1 MSEEIKYGFPKIKKN
16 NESVGFKTYTTCVY
30 DMNGNTLED
39 RLMGLS
45 MGYDVITEIR
55 KHNSCFINAVVAG
68 IDNTGTDD
76 VWEGLQRLINTYK
89 CVYLPA
95 GTYKISH
102 YIKLGNGSILEGES
116 INTTFIDMVGIDKN
130 NSASA
135 LVCQD
140 SSNIIIKNISIIGHN
155 NPINQRAIKIAGT
168 GTSKYF
174 KNINLLNI
182 CIYDFC
188 DKGIYIYSK
197 PNTNGSD
204 CTLDNIRI
212 VQNLTNYVG
221 TTYKTG
227 KCIDITLNDKK
238 DFVNINHLV
247 CTSNE
252 YIENTFTNSY
262 FGNFAIRDSNNAL
275 LFSNNKVPI
284 IIGINIVG
292 VANSDKSP
300 PVHISNSIFEGMT
313 ECIHCKQASV
323 SIVNCAFNL
332 SIVGALLA
340 DSYSNCQIIGCTF
353 LTLYDYKSDF
363 GYDVKKRLLIDE
375 SAYNLKVYDKNGDE
389 ITSSSYID
397 PQPLARLEIYNI
409 CKETKIS
416 KHPYILVLLS
426 IADMR
431 VFINEKHASNDIS
444 KFEKYKFNVI
454 GRGVGLVYGNMTSIT
469 DS

>member
-1 MSEEIKYGFPKIKKN
+1 MSEEIKYGFPKIRKN

-68 IDNTGTDD
+68 VDNTGTDD
-76 VWEGLQRLINTYK
+76 VWEILQRLINTYK

-95 GTYKISH
+95 GTYKVSH
-102 YIKLGNGSILEGES
+102 YIKLANGSILEGES
-116 INTTFIDMVGIDKN
+116 INTTFINMVGVDKN
-130 NSASA
+130 DSAST

-140 SSNIIIKNISIIGHN
+140 VSNVIIKNISIIGHN
-155 NPINQRAIKIAGT
+155 NPINQRAIRIAGV
-168 GTSKYF
+168 GTSKCF
-174 KNINLLNI
+174 KNINLSNI

-204 CTLDNIRI
+204 CSIDNVRI
-212 VQNLTNYVG
+212 VQTLSDYVG
-221 TTYKTG
+221 TTYKIG

-238 DFVNINHLV
+238 DFVNINNLV

-252 YIENTFTNSY
+252 YIEGTFTNSY
-262 FGNFAIRDSNNAL
+262 LGNFAIRDSNNNL

-292 VANSDKSP
+292 IANSDKSP
-300 PVHISNSIFEGMT
+300 PIHISNSTFEGMT

-323 SIVNCAFNL
+323 YIINSAFNL
-332 SIVGALLA
+332 SIIGALLA

-363 GYDVKKRLLIDE
+363 GYNVKKRLLTDPD
-375 SAYNLKVYDKNGDE
+375 AYNLKVYDRNGDE
-389 ITSSSYID
+389 VTLSSYID
-397 PQPLARLEIYNI
+397 PQPLARLELYDIS
-409 CKETKIS
+409 KETRIT
-416 KHPYILVLLS
+416 KHPYILLILS
-426 IADMR
+426 IIDMR
-431 VFINEKHASNDIS
+431 IFTNEKCINGQSNFES
-444 KFEKYKFNVI
+444 KRLCTV
-454 GRGVGLVYGNMTSIT
+454 GCGVGLVYGNMTSIT